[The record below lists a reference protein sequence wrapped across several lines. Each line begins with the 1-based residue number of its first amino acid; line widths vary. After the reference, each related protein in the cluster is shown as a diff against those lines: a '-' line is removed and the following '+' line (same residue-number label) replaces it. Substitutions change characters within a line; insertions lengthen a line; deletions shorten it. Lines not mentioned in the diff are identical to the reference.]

1 MKINIFLAV
10 VIIILTFLLF
20 WWVIARGLGGN
31 EALFAILGYIS
42 AWAEMVVIFFFR
54 KKPSEGKK
62 P

>member
-10 VIIILTFLLF
+10 VIIALTFALF
-20 WWVIARGLGGN
+20 WWVISKGLGGN

-42 AWAEMVVIFFFR
+42 AWAEIVVIFFFR
-54 KKPSEGKK
+54 KKPPQGGA